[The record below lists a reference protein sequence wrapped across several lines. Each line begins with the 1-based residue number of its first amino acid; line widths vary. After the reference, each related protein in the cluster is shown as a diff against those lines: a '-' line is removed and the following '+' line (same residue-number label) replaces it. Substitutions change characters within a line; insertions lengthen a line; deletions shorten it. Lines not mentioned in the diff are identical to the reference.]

1 MRDRVFVCRCSVT
14 IRRYRDIELTCVV
27 MALILIRNGKCLV
40 GGSLVSTD
48 LGLLRVDSSSRI
60 ETDPR
65 GMVTTTIDA
74 AGLLVLPGLVDIH
87 GDAFERQIMPR
98 PAVTFALGLALAE
111 TDRQLV
117 ANGITTA
124 FHGLTWSWEPGF
136 RGAES
141 ARAFLTALEAFKN
154 KSLVDHRLH
163 LRQEV
168 YNLDAEAEIADWIAG
183 RRIDL
188 LAFNDHLTGT
198 IKVRHRA
205 DKMREMIRRSGLGE
219 GDFMQLVDRLA
230 SREHDVTS
238 SIERL
243 AKIALRVGVPMLSH
257 DDLTTADRERFR
269 ALGSRISEFPVR
281 ENVAEAAVAAGD
293 LTVFGA
299 PNVLRGGSHTGC
311 PSAAEMVQ
319 KGKCSVLASDYYYPS
334 LLHAPFVL
342 EERYGVSLPQAWE
355 LVSGAPARAA
365 GLMDRGQIAHGMRGD
380 VILVERRGP
389 LDVSVVCVISNG
401 RLVHMT
407 TAELLRSN

>member
-1 MRDRVFVCRCSVT
+1 M
-14 IRRYRDIELTCVV
+14 
-27 MALILIRNGKCLV
+27 
-40 GGSLVSTD
+40 D
-48 LGLLRVDSSSRI
+48 LA
-60 ETDPR
+60 PR
-65 GMVTTTIDA
+65 GDATTTIDA
-74 AGLLVLPGLVDIH
+74 SSLLVLPGIVDIH

-141 ARAFLTALEAFKN
+141 ARAFLTALDLFKR

-168 YNLDAEAEIADWIAG
+168 YNLDAEEEIAEWIAG
-183 RRIDL
+183 GRIDL

-205 DKMREMIRRSGLGE
+205 DEMRDMIRRSGLAE
-219 GDFMQLVDRLA
+219 ADFMELVNRLA
-230 SREHDVTS
+230 AREQDVTS

-243 AKIALRVGVPMLSH
+243 AKAAQRAGVQMMSH
-257 DDLTTADRERFR
+257 DDLTIADRTRFR
-269 ALGSRISEFPVR
+269 ELGAHISEFPVC
-281 ENVAEAAVAAGD
+281 ESVAAAAIASGD
-293 LTVFGA
+293 VTVFGA

-311 PSAAEMVQ
+311 PSAADMVQ
-319 KGKCSVLASDYYYPS
+319 KGQCSILASDYYYPS

-342 EERYGVSLPQAWE
+342 EERNGVDLPAAWE
-355 LVSGAPARAA
+355 LVSRAPAMAA
-365 GLMDRGQIAHGMRGD
+365 GLTDRGVIAQGMRGD
-380 VILVERRGP
+380 LILVERRGP
-389 LDVSVVCVISNG
+389 LDVSVVCAISNG
-401 RLVHMT
+401 RLVYLID
-407 TAELLRSN
+407 AERLRSN

>member
-1 MRDRVFVCRCSVT
+1 MSL
-14 IRRYRDIELTCVV
+14 IR
-27 MALILIRNGKCLV
+27 IRNGVCVVGELLTTMDLV
-40 GGSLVSTD
+40 LVQENGT
-48 LGLLRVDSSSRI
+48 SRI
-60 ETDPR
+60 ELEPQ
-65 GMVTTTIDA
+65 GHAATTFDA
-74 AGLLVLPGLVDIH
+74 TGLLVLPGLVDIH

-111 TDRQLV
+111 TDRQLA

-141 ARAFLTALEAFKN
+141 ARAFLTALENFRPRA
-154 KSLVDHRLH
+154 LVDHRLH

-168 YNLDAEAEIADWIAG
+168 YNLDAEDEIAEWIEG

-205 DKMREMIRRSGLGE
+205 DKMRDMIRRSGLGE
-219 GDFMQLVDRLA
+219 SDFMQLVDRLA

-243 AKIALRVGVPMLSH
+243 AKAALRADVPMMSH
-257 DDLTTADRERFR
+257 DDLTSADRERFR
-269 ALGSRISEFPVR
+269 TLGARIAEFPVH
-281 ENVAEAAVAAGD
+281 ESVAAAAIAAGD
-293 LTVFGA
+293 VTVFGA

-311 PSAAEMVQ
+311 PSAADMVQ
-319 KGKCSVLASDYYYPS
+319 KGQCSILASDYYYPS

-342 EERYGVSLPQAWE
+342 EERYGIPLPHAWG
-355 LVSGAPARAA
+355 LVSRAPAMAA
-365 GLMDRGQIAHGMRGD
+365 GFNDRGVIAEGMRGD
-380 VILVERRGP
+380 VILVDRRGP
-389 LDVSVVCVISNG
+389 LDVRVVCAISNG
-401 RLVHMT
+401 RVVYLTDTDRLH
-407 TAELLRSN
+407 RS

>member
-1 MRDRVFVCRCSVT
+1 MV
-14 IRRYRDIELTCVV
+14 I
-27 MALILIRNGKCLV
+27 ALILIRNGICLV
-40 GGSLVSTD
+40 GSALVSAD
-48 LGLLRVDSSSRI
+48 VGLVRESGTSRI
-60 ETDPR
+60 ELGPR
-65 GMVTTTIDA
+65 GQAATIYDA
-74 AGLLVLPGLVDIH
+74 TGLLVLPGLVDIH

-141 ARAFLTALEAFKN
+141 ARAFLTALEAFR
-154 KSLVDHRLH
+154 SSALVDHRLH

-168 YNLDAEAEIADWIAG
+168 YNLDAESEIVEWIEAK
-183 RRIDL
+183 RIDL

-205 DKMREMIRRSGLGE
+205 DKMRDMIRRSGLGE

-230 SREHDVTS
+230 SREHDVTL
-238 SIERL
+238 SIARL
-243 AKIALRVGVPMLSH
+243 AKAAQRMGIPMMSH
-257 DDLTTADRERFR
+257 DDLTTADRDRLR
-269 ALGSRISEFPVR
+269 SVGAHISEFPVR
-281 ENVAEAAVAAGD
+281 ESVAADATAAGD
-293 LTVFGA
+293 TTVFGA

-311 PSAAEMVQ
+311 PSAADMVQ
-319 KGKCSVLASDYYYPS
+319 KGYCSVLSSDYYYPA

-342 EERYGVSLPQAWE
+342 EERYGIPLSQAWN
-355 LVSGAPARAA
+355 LVSHGPATAA
-365 GLMDRGQIAHGMRGD
+365 GFLDRGVIGEGMRGD

-389 LDVSVVCVISNG
+389 LDLRVVCAISNG
-401 RLVHMT
+401 RMVYVTDADRLHGARVNQASST
-407 TAELLRSN
+407 FETPRL

>member
-1 MRDRVFVCRCSVT
+1 MK
-14 IRRYRDIELTCVV
+14 RRYRDFLPRHVV
-27 MALILIRNGKCLV
+27 IALILIRNGNCLV
-40 GGSLVSTD
+40 GGELSLAD
-48 LGLLRVDSSSRI
+48 IGIFREDARSRI
-60 ETDPR
+60 ELEPA
-65 GMVTTTIDA
+65 GQSVSTTIDA

-98 PAVTFALGLALAE
+98 PAVTFSIGLALAE

-136 RGAES
+136 RGADS
-141 ARAFLTALEAFKN
+141 ARAFLAALEAFRD

-168 YNLDAEAEIADWIAG
+168 YNLDAEAEITEWIMG

-205 DKMREMIRRSGLGE
+205 DKMRDMIRRSGMGE
-219 GDFMQLVDRLA
+219 SDFMQLVDRLA
-230 SREHDVTS
+230 AREQDVSS

-243 AKIALRVGVPMLSH
+243 SKAAVKAGIPIMSH
-257 DDLTTADRERFR
+257 DDLTTADRVRFR
-269 ALGSRISEFPVR
+269 ALGARISEFPVR
-281 ENVAEAAVAAGD
+281 ESVAAAAIAAGD
-293 LTVFGA
+293 STVFGA

-311 PSAAEMVQ
+311 PSAADMVQ
-319 KGKCSVLASDYYYPS
+319 KDQCSILASDYYYPS

-342 EERYGVSLPQAWE
+342 EERYGVALPRAWD
-355 LVSGAPARAA
+355 LVSLSPARAA
-365 GLMDRGQIAHGMRGD
+365 GMNDRGQIAHGMRGD

-389 LDVSVVCVISNG
+389 LDVSVVCAISNG
-401 RLVHMT
+401 RLGHL
-407 TAELLRSN
+407 TAADRLRTH